1 MRQLHLLQRSA
12 QISGALSPC
21 WKAKIIVAYGGR
33 GGLSQATFI
42 SRSVHKPKGVESH
55 EEDSTPGT
63 LH

>member
-1 MRQLHLLQRSA
+1 MLEGQDHSRVRW
-12 QISGALSPC
+12 P
-21 WKAKIIVAYGGR
+21 WR
-33 GGLSQATFI
+33 LSQATFI